1 MLGRSRGYFERA
13 ERAYDRA
20 VALIR
25 ELDQAFQSEAFREDP
40 EARYDTRITLYQFD
54 VILQALLLNMALC
67 NGEFHPLEKRLI
79 LKITDY
85 GDLMAYLR
93 QETGG
98 AIDLEW
104 DRIARMDPEIRED
117 LLARLPRILE
127 GTCRSFVLPLARA
140 DGAETAVDFLQQ
152 LEGYLREIAVALGYV
167 DGSREAREDDVFNEL
182 LGHLLVERWK
192 TIKAEV

>member
-1 MLGRSRGYFERA
+1 MFGRSRGYFERA
-13 ERAYDRA
+13 EQAYDQA
-20 VALIR
+20 VVLIR
-25 ELDQAFQSEAFREDP
+25 ELDQAFQSQAFREDP
-40 EARYDTRITLYQFD
+40 EARYDTQITLYQFD

-67 NGEFHPLEKRLI
+67 DGDFHRLEKRLI

-85 GDLMAYLR
+85 GDLLAYLR

-98 AIDLEW
+98 VIDLEW
-104 DRIARMDPEIRED
+104 DGIARMAPETREE
-117 LLARLPRILE
+117 LLTRLPRILE

-140 DGAETAVDFLQQ
+140 DGAETAVDFLER
-152 LEGYLREIAVALGYV
+152 LEGYLREIAAALGYV
-167 DGSREAREDDVFNEL
+167 DGNREDRETDVFNQL

>member
-1 MLGRSRGYFERA
+1 MFGRSRGYFERA
-13 ERAYDRA
+13 EQAYDQA
-20 VALIR
+20 VVLIR
-25 ELDQAFQSEAFREDP
+25 ELDQAFQSQAFREDP
-40 EARYDTRITLYQFD
+40 EARYDTQITLYQFD

-67 NGEFHPLEKRLI
+67 DGDFHRLEKRLI

-85 GDLMAYLR
+85 GDLLAYLR

-98 AIDLEW
+98 AVDLEW
-104 DRIARMDPEIRED
+104 DGIARMAPETREE
-117 LLARLPRILE
+117 LLTRLPRILE

-140 DGAETAVDFLQQ
+140 DGAETAVDFLER
-152 LEGYLREIAVALGYV
+152 LEGYLREIAAALGYV
-167 DGSREAREDDVFNEL
+167 DGNREDRETDVFNQL

>member
-1 MLGRSRGYFERA
+1 MLGRSQRYFEAA

-25 ELDQAFQSEAFREDP
+25 ELDQAFQSEVFLEDP
-40 EARYDTRITLYQFD
+40 EARYDTQITLYQFD

-67 NGEFHPLEKRLI
+67 DGNFHRLEKRLI

-85 GDLMAYLR
+85 GDLLAYLR
-93 QETGG
+93 QETSG

-104 DRIARMDPEIRED
+104 DGIARMDPETREV
-117 LLARLPRILE
+117 LLKRLPRILE

-152 LEGYLREIAVALGYV
+152 LEGYLREIAAALGYV
-167 DGSREAREDDVFNEL
+167 DGNRDDRETDVFNEQL
-182 LGHLLVERWK
+182 DHLLVERWK
-192 TIKAEV
+192 SIKAEV